1 MEMFV
6 ILFDCKELSSTTE
19 LYVGGSIEGE
29 IFSNDAVVLILLLL
43 FALLKGDAANLK
55 FCSAYRGG
63 GRGHNCGKL

>member
-6 ILFDCKELSSTTE
+6 MLFDCKELSNTTE

-29 IFSNDAVVLILLLL
+29 IFSNDAVVLILLLFEIL
-43 FALLKGDAANLK
+43 EGDLATLK